1 MAVEDR
7 SEERHRPEVLR
18 RPAQNGTAQALMK
31 TQTFFLAVALAL
43 ASSTHAQTI
52 FLPQGETD
60 AIVLKFQATYA
71 DTFDRRDAKGMA
83 ALLTENATLQN
94 EWGEVV
100 QGRTNIETTLTRLM
114 ANLAAGTKL
123 EDTPLVSHAI
133 GADVIVSQGTSQRIS
148 PNIAPAQMFF
158 TRVLVRQSGQW
169 RLAATQIARPSAMP
183 KPVSQPK

>member
-1 MAVEDR
+1 
-7 SEERHRPEVLR
+7 
-18 RPAQNGTAQALMK
+18 MK
-31 TQTFFLAVALAL
+31 TQTFLLAVALAL
-43 ASSTHAQTI
+43 AGSTPAIHAQTT
-52 FLPQGETD
+52 FLPQSETD
-60 AIVLKFQATYA
+60 AIVLKFQVTYA
-71 DTFDRRDAKGMA
+71 ETFDRRDAKGMA

-100 QGRTNIETTLTRLM
+100 QGRTNIEATLTRLM
-114 ANLAAGTKL
+114 ANLPAGAKL
-123 EDTPLVSHAI
+123 EDTPLVSHAV

-183 KPVSQPK
+183 KPASQPK